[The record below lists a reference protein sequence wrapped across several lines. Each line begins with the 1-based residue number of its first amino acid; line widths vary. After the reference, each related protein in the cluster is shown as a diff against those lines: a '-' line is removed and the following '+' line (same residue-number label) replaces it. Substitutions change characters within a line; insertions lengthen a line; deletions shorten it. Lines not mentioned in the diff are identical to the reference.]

1 MSRSSMP
8 FTLAAI
14 AFVLA
19 LLSGA
24 HAYNSLLRTVPALV
38 AVRDIEPG
46 TEIRPEDVRV
56 IRIPAGGRP
65 PRSLWGPGQIAGMHA
80 AVPLFAEQVI
90 TSRHITATPPS
101 TAELPEPGPGQR
113 IISVPIRSEAALGGA
128 ARPGDLVDVVAA
140 WPGQDGKPG
149 PVEVLMVGVRLV
161 DLRNSAGFSAGSSGQ
176 EEAILAE
183 SRVPASVLLLV
194 NSQQARALVSAVESK
209 ASIYL
214 WMTGRAKP

>member
-8 FTLAAI
+8 FTLAGI
-14 AFVLA
+14 AFALA

-24 HAYNSLLRTVPALV
+24 YAYNNLLRTVPALV
-38 AVRDIEPG
+38 ALRDIEPG
-46 TEIRPEDVRV
+46 TEILPGHVRV

-65 PRSLWGPGQIAGMHA
+65 PRSLWGPGQIAGMYA

-90 TSRHITATPPS
+90 TSRHVTADPPS
-101 TAELPEPGPGQR
+101 AAELPEPGPGQR
-113 IISVPIRSEAALGGA
+113 IVSVPVRSEAALGGA

-140 WPGQDGKPG
+140 WPGQDGRPG

-161 DLRNSAGFSAGSSGQ
+161 DLRNSSGLSAGAAGD
-176 EEAILAE
+176 EGILSE
-183 SRVPASVLLLV
+183 SRVPSAVLLLV
-194 NSQQARALVSAVESK
+194 NSQQARTLVSAVESK

-214 WMTGRAKP
+214 WLTGRTKS